1 MKVTEKK
8 IEDGLI
14 ELTAA
19 AATAEVAQAF
29 NVAHYSFC
37 ASMGVEV
44 PPMPAAAR
52 SQLNTPRAVSQP
64 AIRPTRPS
72 RPQAPRTR

>member
-8 IEDGLI
+8 LEDGLI

-44 PPMPAAAR
+44 PQGQTPACLLYTSDAADD
-52 SQLNTPRAVSQP
+52 
-64 AIRPTRPS
+64 
-72 RPQAPRTR
+72 

>member
-19 AATAEVAQAF
+19 AATAEVAQA
-29 NVAHYSFC
+29 AGLC
-37 ASMGVEV
+37 
-44 PPMPAAAR
+44 PP
-52 SQLNTPRAVSQP
+52 V
-64 AIRPTRPS
+64 
-72 RPQAPRTR
+72 